1 MARTYRLDAKINAL
15 NQLERNEGDV
25 ALTSR
30 ALGIPARTLRDW
42 RRKETDLRRRHRQR
56 QRRLLARLKLDMQ
69 VRMLERGQAVLARID
84 DETLAKAPL
93 NQLASAL
100 GVLMN
105 YALKLEEAIDDSDE
119 QAQQVVRFEY
129 YYDGEVQDAPP
140 WTGAG
145 AGKPRAVQG
154 GRLRTPLG
162 QNRVGQDPA
171 AGSDAAAQGA
181 QLVAGA
187 DLSDSE
193 SGLARFEDEP
203 QEDARHRD

>member
-15 NQLERNEGDV
+15 NQLDENEGDV
-25 ALTSR
+25 ALTSK

-56 QRRLLARLKLDMQ
+56 QRRHLARLKLDVQ
-69 VRMLERGQAVLARID
+69 VRMLERGQALLARMN
-84 DETLAKAPL
+84 DETLTKAPL

-100 GVLMN
+100 G
-105 YALKLEEAIDDSDE
+105 ALVNHALRLEEAIGDIDE

-140 WTGAG
+140 WAG
-145 AGKPRAVQG
+145 AGTGQPRAVQG
-154 GRLRTPLG
+154 GCLRAALG

-171 AGSDAAAQGA
+171 AASGAETQDAR
-181 QLVAGA
+181 LVAGA

-193 SGLARFEDEP
+193 SGLA
-203 QEDARHRD
+203 